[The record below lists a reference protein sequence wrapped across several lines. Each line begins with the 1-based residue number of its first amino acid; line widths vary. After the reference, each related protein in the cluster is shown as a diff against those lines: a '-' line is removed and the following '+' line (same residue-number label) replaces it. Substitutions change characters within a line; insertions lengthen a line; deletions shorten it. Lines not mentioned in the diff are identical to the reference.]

1 MLRRCESEQ
10 CRTSVTMAIVARA
23 ILRVSHPVRCMQD
36 VQGCLLTL
44 LTSQATNHGL
54 SAFCTPSFH
63 PAWSLPSD
71 TAAALLGV
79 CCMTD
84 SVEMASGGVDSPA
97 MSAALS
103 TLSAALQPLANG
115 LVHKQQLS
123 AGDGHIPPDK
133 ATVTI
138 HYIAYCDDV
147 EFDNSYSRH
156 QPFTFKLGTGI
167 VIRGWDAAVASMST
181 HERARFVVHPR
192 YAYADRGFT
201 ITQRGQALTSAQRG
215 QRSTPQ
221 PASSSAAASPADSFV
236 IPANKELTFEIE
248 LLHWEH
254 VQKATEDGGVMKQI
268 VRHGEGHQ
276 RPNDGAKCRCRW
288 RGRLPGS
295 SDYFDVRGW
304 SEAKTDHDAVEVV
317 IGSDP
322 HLLLGIE
329 DGLRNM
335 YQNEVALLTFRPDY
349 GYGEKGSDALGVPP
363 AATLQYEVEL
373 LSFEKGAETW
383 QLSDE
388 QKVAYMEEWKDKAN
402 LSYNAGD
409 LTRAIRK
416 YLKVL
421 ACFQYDSHL
430 TPEQRQRVY
439 ELKVACH
446 ANMAMARS
454 KEGRSS
460 DVFKHCN
467 EALRM
472 NPDHVKTLFRRGVAY
487 TNMHDD
493 ENALVDLS
501 RALSLEPANKAIEV
515 ELRAVQ
521 QRLEAARRRGQ
532 QAFKGMFD
540 ERKTAAK
547 PEASAGS
554 PEEEEKS
561 DNEVT
566 PTIRTWCQHKAAE
579 NCMTLMP

>member
-1 MLRRCESEQ
+1 M
-10 CRTSVTMAIVARA
+10 
-23 ILRVSHPVRCMQD
+23 H
-36 VQGCLLTL
+36 
-44 LTSQATNHGL
+44 
-54 SAFCTPSFH
+54 
-63 PAWSLPSD
+63 
-71 TAAALLGV
+71 ALLHSLSN
-79 CCMTD
+79 MTD
-84 SVEMASGGVDSPA
+84 SSETVSGAVTSPA
-97 MSAALS
+97 AVPLSLPTSTAAM
-103 TLSAALQPLANG
+103 QPLANG
-115 LVHKQQLS
+115 FVHKQQLT

-138 HYIAYCDDV
+138 HYIAYCDNTP
-147 EFDNSYSRH
+147 FDNSYTRQ
-156 QPFTFKLGTGI
+156 QPFTFRLGTGI

-221 PASSSAAASPADSFV
+221 PAQSSAAVSPADSFI
-236 IPANKELTFEIE
+236 IPPNKELTFEIE

-276 RPNDGAKCRCRW
+276 RPNDGARCRCRW
-288 RGRLPGS
+288 RGRVAGR
-295 SDYFDVRGW
+295 DDCFDVRGW
-304 SEAKTDHDAVEVV
+304 SEAKTDDEATEVV

-322 HLLLGIE
+322 HLLPGIE

-335 YQNEVALLTFRPDY
+335 YQNEVALFTFRPDY
-349 GYGEKGSDALGVPP
+349 GYGEKGNEALGVPP
-363 AATLQYEVEL
+363 AATLQYEIEL

-388 QKVAYMEEWKDKAN
+388 QKMEYMEEWKNKAN
-402 LSYNAGD
+402 LSYNADD

-421 ACFQYDSHL
+421 ACFQFDSHL
-430 TPEQRQRVY
+430 TPQQRQRVY

-487 TNMHDD
+487 ANMHDD

-521 QRLEAARRRGQ
+521 QRLEAARRREQ

-540 ERKTAAK
+540 DRKATEKEQTAAD
-547 PEASAGS
+547 A
-554 PEEEEKS
+554 PEEEKKAS
-561 DNEVT
+561 EVKHASPHT
-566 PTIRTWCQHKAAE
+566 VDRCET
-579 NCMTLMP
+579 